1 MSICRVIQCI
11 LFCSI
16 SLDCEVFFIG
26 MCWVSLWL
34 ACKSLGKHHFYHFDS
49 NNTINRQLYFYKS
62 CNQKSNFLIFQ
73 EKDSSIQHRW
83 ATEPSKSVQARVCS
97 WVLTWRPIQSHTP
110 SLGASWA
117 TSWGTQPTMSS
128 LHTATN
134 TSEIT
139 HTLVFKCPS
148 FTTWMKMFITLVQW
162 NLTPSLCGCRLV
174 EVLML
179 ELLLSQLHEKCSCNS
194 KTAQGFLVKQEQSEY
209 KWLSQEKKPWNICSI
224 TSFLQKQIL
233 CSIIQDC
240 MFVVNHSS
248 SRVMVFVFHMRR
260 TGHDI

>member
-1 MSICRVIQCI
+1 MSNRTIQVRSGESLLLSVDMEAYPKPHTFSWCFMGHELRNTTDHVITTH
-11 LFCSI
+11 SH
-16 SLDCEVFFIG
+16 E
-26 MCWVSLWL
+26 
-34 ACKSLGKHHFYHFDS
+34 
-49 NNTINRQLYFYKS
+49 YKWD
-62 CNQKSNFLIFQ
+62 N
-73 EKDSSIQHRW
+73 
-83 ATEPSKSVQARVCS
+83 
-97 WVLTWRPIQSHTP
+97 
-110 SLGASWA
+110 
-117 TSWGTQPTMSS
+117 
-128 LHTATN
+128 
-134 TSEIT
+134 T

-174 EVLML
+174 EVLMQ